1 MNGYVYILKNAEYP
15 GKFKIGKT
23 NEHPEVRANQLSRQ
37 TSAVEKFEVFWSSKT
52 GSPELGEK
60 FLHILFAPNHFEK
73 EFYDLSGYEEDFL
86 LNILKEFNEF
96 NISFAKLQSKLMSGR
111 ILKLKNE
118 K

>member
-23 NEHPEVRANQLSRQ
+23 NEHPEVRANQLSKQ
-37 TSAVEKFEVFWSSKT
+37 TSSVGKFEVFWSAKT

-73 EFYDLSGYEEDFL
+73 EFYDLSIYDEDL
-86 LNILKEFNEF
+86 LLKVLKEFDEF
-96 NISFAKLQSKLMSGR
+96 NISFAKLQSKLMSAR
-111 ILKLKNE
+111 ILKLKND